1 MTVFRTYT
9 TTLAFVL
16 GLSNF
21 TVFALA
27 AGNGHALIS
36 RDFLV
41 PGAILFFLVS
51 LVFLALKLVRLH
63 DSRIATQAL
72 SQRSAQIANFKAA
85 LRNQSQGQPEFS
97 RGIKSWNS

>member
-1 MTVFRTYT
+1 MFRTYI

-21 TVFALA
+21 TVFALTV
-27 AGNGHALIS
+27 GSGHALIS

-51 LVFLALKLVRLH
+51 LVFLLLKLVHVH
-63 DSRIATQAL
+63 DTRIAARTLAQHN
-72 SQRSAQIANFKAA
+72 AQIASFKAA
-85 LRNQSQGQPEFS
+85 LANQATGRPGFS
-97 RGIKSWNS
+97 KGIKSWNF